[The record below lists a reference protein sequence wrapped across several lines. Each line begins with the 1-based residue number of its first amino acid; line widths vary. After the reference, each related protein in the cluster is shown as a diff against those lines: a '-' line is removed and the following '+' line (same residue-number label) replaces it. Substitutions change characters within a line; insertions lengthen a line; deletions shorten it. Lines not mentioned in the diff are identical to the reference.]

1 MISADGVIL
10 LVEDN
15 PDHAELVRRG
25 FARHSIAIRLIHV
38 EDGASALDYL
48 FQRGLYADP
57 ASHPRPSII
66 LLDLR
71 LPKVDGLT
79 VLQTIKTTPNLNRIP
94 VIILTTSQ
102 AETDVARA
110 YEYHAN
116 SYLVKPVEFPEFVA
130 LVRELGCY
138 WLDWNMRPRD

>member
-1 MISADGVIL
+1 MFSAQEIIL

-25 FARHSIAIRLIHV
+25 FAQHAIVTRLIHL

-48 FQRGLYADP
+48 FQRGPYADP
-57 ASHPRPSII
+57 VSYPRPRII

-79 VLQTIKTTPNLNRIP
+79 VLQTIKTSSNLSRIP
-94 VIILTTSQ
+94 VVILTSSQ
-102 AETDVARA
+102 AEIDMARA
-110 YEYHAN
+110 YDYHAN
-116 SYLVKPVEFPEFVA
+116 SYLVKPVEFPDFVA
-130 LVRELGCY
+130 LVRTLSCY
-138 WLDWNMRPRD
+138 WLKWNMRPQE